1 MVYEYCVNLSID
13 LAMKSI
19 NISPPTPHPYFQVT
33 LGVQNN
39 IYNTLH
45 VIWGMFYKIRY
56 ISIFILNFEKWDFNL
71 VLKCSVDI

>member
-19 NISPPTPHPYFQVT
+19 ISPPTPHPYFQVT

-39 IYNTLH
+39 NTTTLH
-45 VIWGMFYKIRY
+45 VFWEVFYKIRY